1 MIFDK
6 IKMFYQLNKHWLS
19 ELELYKS
26 IFTLSMDAKC
36 IIEDNK
42 FVKFNKRFG
51 ELFKYSLEKL
61 RDINIENLFGMTED
75 KINKEYVTSIQD
87 NDGKVIPVLIT
98 SVVIT
103 INKKDRLFVTIKD
116 ISSAKMAENR
126 INIFTKAS
134 NEITDGIVITDNN
147 GYIQWANNVIIE
159 EFGHALDELVG
170 KKTSIFKSDLVEKEI
185 YDEMWKSI
193 LDGKVWN
200 GYLVN
205 KTKKCATKLIHLT
218 VIPIYVDKELVNF
231 IAIQKLQTPDTIIQH
246 GHDEES
252 LKTLFSDMEIGFI
265 IQDVKKNKAGKITKL
280 LTTHSNKFASRIYET
295 HGAFIKSSK
304 MEDSKFLFHFI
315 ESILDDSITNGY
327 QINTKEGKIFKR
339 QNFKFTDTKIISLV
353 EII

>member
-6 IKMFYQLNKHWLS
+6 IRMFYRLNKQWLS

-26 IFTLSMDAKC
+26 IFTLSVDAKC

-42 FVKFNKRFG
+42 FVKFNRSFDN
-51 ELFKYSLEKL
+51 LFRYPLEKL
-61 RDINIENLFGMTED
+61 RDADIESLFGMSSD
-75 KINKEYVTSIQD
+75 KINKEYITNIKN
-87 NDGKVIPVLIT
+87 NDGEVIPVLIT

-103 INKKDRLFVTIKD
+103 INKKDRLFITIKD
-116 ISSAKMAENR
+116 ISSAKMSENR

-134 NEITDGIVITDNN
+134 NEITDGIIITDNN

-159 EFGHALDELVG
+159 EFGHTLEELVG
-170 KKTSIFKSDLVEKEI
+170 KKTSIFKSDLVEKEV
-185 YDEMWKSI
+185 YDELWQNISG
-193 LDGKVWN
+193 GKLWS

-205 KTKKCATKLIHLT
+205 KTKECHTKLIHLT
-218 VIPIYVDKELVNF
+218 IIPIYVDKELVNF
-231 IAIQKLQTPDTIIQH
+231 IGIQKLQTPDTIIQH

-252 LKTLFSDMEIGFI
+252 LKVLFSDMEIGFI

-280 LTTHSNKFASRIYET
+280 TTIHSNKFASRMYEA

-304 MEDSKFLFHFI
+304 MEDGKFLFHFI
-315 ESILDDSITNGY
+315 ESILDDSVTNGY
-327 QINTKEGKIFKR
+327 QINTKDGKIFKR
-339 QNFKFTDTKIISLV
+339 QNFKLTDTKIISLI

>member
-6 IKMFYQLNKHWLS
+6 IRMFYRLNKHWLC

-26 IFTLSMDAKC
+26 IFTLSVDAKC

-42 FVKFNKRFG
+42 FVKFNRRFN
-51 ELFKYSLEKL
+51 ELLKYPLEKL
-61 RDINIENLFGMTED
+61 RDANIESLFDMSAD
-75 KINKEYVTSIQD
+75 KINTEYVTSIKNYNGD
-87 NDGKVIPVLIT
+87 NIPVLIS

-103 INKKDRLFVTIKD
+103 INKKDRIFITIKD
-116 ISSAKMAENR
+116 ISSAKMSENR

-134 NEITDGIVITDNN
+134 NKITDGIVITDCN
-147 GYIQWANNVIIE
+147 GYIQWANSVIIE
-159 EFGHALDELVG
+159 EFGHTLEELVG
-170 KKTSIFKSDLVEKEI
+170 KKTSIFKSELVEKEI
-185 YDEMWKSI
+185 YDELWQNI
-193 LDGKVWN
+193 LGGKLWS

-205 KTKKCATKLIHLT
+205 KTKACSTKLIHLT
-218 VIPIYVDKELVNF
+218 IIPIYVDKELVNF
-231 IAIQKLQTPDTIIQH
+231 IGIQKLQTPDTIIQR

-339 QNFKFTDTKIISLV
+339 QNFKLTDTKIISLI